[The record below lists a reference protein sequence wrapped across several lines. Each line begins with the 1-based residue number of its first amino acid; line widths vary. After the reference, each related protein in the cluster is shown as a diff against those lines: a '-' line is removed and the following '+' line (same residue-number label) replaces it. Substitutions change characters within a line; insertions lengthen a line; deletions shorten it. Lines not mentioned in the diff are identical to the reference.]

1 MLRFLR
7 ERRIRQNS
15 KPIRINA
22 AAMPATAP
30 PICAQLGLLPLLL
43 AGLWVCEPVDRP
55 VRVWVVDAESFGD
68 SLFGSNDSEV
78 EVDDAVDVEVAVEA
92 DWDAVVFAD
101 VDIVDGTEEVEKV
114 DTLDVSAGGASMV
127 AGEGLSL
134 LASLLLLS
142 SSGQTP
148 VLQGSAEQHPR
159 NGPLEQTYQALPPEQ
174 DILCLLDE
182 GEQDRGQA

>member
-1 MLRFLR
+1 M
-7 ERRIRQNS
+7 
-15 KPIRINA
+15 
-22 AAMPATAP
+22 
-30 PICAQLGLLPLLL
+30 
-43 AGLWVCEPVDRP
+43 
-55 VRVWVVDAESFGD
+55 RVWVVDAESFGD
-68 SLFGSNDSEV
+68 TLFGNNDSEV
-78 EVDDAVDVEVAVEA
+78 EVDDAVGIDSIAAVDVEVAVEA

-114 DTLDVSAGGASMV
+114 DTLDVSAGGASVV
-127 AGEGLSL
+127 AGEGLGL
-134 LASLLLLS
+134 LASLRLLS